1 MSTVPSTVLN
11 TAPIIRRRAVVFA
24 YHNVGVRCLRVL
36 LDAGVEVALVITHED
51 SSSENIWFGSVAAL
65 AHGESIPS
73 ITPVD
78 PNAAEV
84 IAKIKALQPD
94 FIFSFYYRQMLSE
107 SVLNLARH
115 GAFNLHGSL
124 LPHYRG
130 RAPVNWAVLHGE
142 RHTGA
147 SLHYMVAKPDAGDL
161 VAQTEVPILNND
173 SAGEVFEKVT
183 VAAEITLWKVLPL
196 LLALQAPRVAL
207 DLKSG
212 SYFGGRKPAD
222 GEIFWHTGAAAVHNL
237 VRAVAPPYPGA
248 WFDLRGVRLEVH
260 ETRTLTLPADYLP
273 ADVWLTVLKADLKA
287 VLPTVPL
294 SVPLTVPS
302 TAQNRA
308 LLCLDGEH
316 CEVVWPDSHTP
327 SAAAKRL
334 PLNGLRLRKIVHAG
348 QPCSASRLRELLSV
362 TDARAFITLPEGK
375 PP

>member
-1 MSTVPSTVLN
+1 LSAVLSTT
-11 TAPIIRRRAVVFA
+11 RRAVVFA

-36 LDAGVEVALVITHED
+36 LDAGVEVALVVTHED

-73 ITPVD
+73 ITPAD
-78 PNAAEV
+78 PNAADV
-84 IAKIKALQPD
+84 IAMIEAVQPD

-107 SVLNLARH
+107 TVLNLARH

-142 RHTGA
+142 RRTGA

-222 GEIFWHTGAAAVHNL
+222 GEILWHAGAAAVHNL

-248 WFDLRGVRLEVH
+248 WFDLHGLRLAVH
-260 ETRTLTLPADYLP
+260 ETRQLNLPAEFLP
-273 ADVWLTVLKADLKA
+273 VDVWPGVLQGA
-287 VLPTVPL
+287 L
-294 SVPLTVPS
+294 STALSSVPS

-308 LLCLDGEH
+308 LLCLDGEQ
-316 CEVVWPDSHTP
+316 CSVVWPDSHTP
-327 SAAAKRL
+327 STAAKRL
-334 PLNGLRLRKIVHAG
+334 PLNGLRLRKMVHAG

-362 TDARAFITLPEGK
+362 TDARAFIALPAGK